1 MSTASFVFSAF
12 KELLSISPR
21 NMAIVG
27 DSVPIPKF
35 KTQDINDLLNEF
47 MIYNRGKS
55 ALTHINHD
63 VIIVGDIHGS
73 LDDLL
78 RIFAFNGLPPDQK
91 YLFLG
96 DYVDHGDYSIEC
108 VLLLFSLS
116 ILFPQHVILL
126 RGNHELPEV
135 NKNHGFYSEIMDIYN
150 DESLYNLF
158 NSAFEYLGL
167 CAILRGK
174 YFCVHGGISV
184 HLRSLAVVESIL
196 LPIMQIT
203 PLIEDM
209 IWSDPVPDEIWYGK
223 NERGLG
229 KTFGK
234 LATKRF
240 LTDHN
245 FLGIIRAHQCVMG
258 GTTLHQDGLVM
269 TIFSASDYE
278 KTDNRSGYLVST
290 DKLSPYSIEPLPHE
304 IRRKDAF
311 TFDASKDENPTHASM
326 KPKIMLTSLS
336 SNVVQ
341 TRRKSRSFVTAGVNP
356 NIGNIGKTHVRS
368 ILPHAKVY
376 AH

>member
-1 MSTASFVFSAF
+1 MSTASFILSAF

-21 NMAIVG
+21 NMAVVG
-27 DSVPIPKF
+27 DTVPIPKL
-35 KTQDINDLLNEF
+35 KKEDIFDLLNEF
-47 MIYNRGKS
+47 IIYNRGKS

-63 VIIVGDIHGS
+63 VIIVGDIHGN

-78 RIFAFNGLPPDQK
+78 RIFAFNGLPPDQS

-96 DYVDHGDYSIEC
+96 DYVDHGEYSVDC
-108 VLLLFSLS
+108 VLLLFSLQ
-116 ILFPQHVILL
+116 ILYPQHVILL
-126 RGNHELPEV
+126 RGNHELKEV
-135 NKNHGFYSEIMDIYN
+135 NRNHGFYNEIMELYN
-150 DESLYNLF
+150 DEALYDLF
-158 NSAFEYLGL
+158 NASFDYLGL

-184 HLRSLAVVESIL
+184 HLRSLHIVESIL
-196 LPIMQIT
+196 LPISQIT

-209 IWSDPVPDEIWYGK
+209 IWSDPVPDDIWYGK
-223 NERGLG
+223 NDRGLG

-240 LTDHN
+240 LSDHDFN
-245 FLGIIRAHQCVMG
+245 GIIRAHQCVMG

-290 DKLSPYSIEPLPHE
+290 DKLTPFSIEPLPHE

-311 TFDASKDENPTHASM
+311 FFEASKDNNQTHASM
-326 KPKIMLTSLS
+326 KPKIMLTCLS
-336 SNVVQ
+336 TNAVQ
-341 TRRKSRSFVTAGVNP
+341 QRRRSRSFIQTQVAP
-356 NIGNIGKTHVRS
+356 SIGKNHIRS
-368 ILPHAKVY
+368 ILPHSKAY